1 MSSSCGCAF
10 VLALMDR
17 LEYAFQ
23 YELTHMEGP
32 RGKVASRD
40 SKGGYQDARDE
51 EPEHDQ
57 LVIYWLDLS
66 AGPFGASA
74 QNSFV
79 RHISSL

>member
-1 MSSSCGCAF
+1 MSSSYGCAI
-10 VLALMDR
+10 VLALMDS
-17 LEYAFQ
+17 LEHAFQ

-57 LVIYWLDLS
+57 LVIHWLDLS

-74 QNSFV
+74 QNGFV
-79 RHISSL
+79 RYLRSL